1 MRPIWGALRR
11 IEAGFD
17 RKFPLAVTAI
27 TADASIATVQVN
39 TSAVAAS
46 VPGSSAQSTM
56 ASTA

>member
-1 MRPIWGALRR
+1 LRR

-46 VPGSSAQSTM
+46 VQGSSAQSTM